1 MSDGKCI
8 VVVRK
13 PVVESEE
20 SKKKRLE
27 LESIE
32 REREAIEVDNKT
44 KFNIGDK
51 VMLKETSLGI
61 KTGIVKEFKA
71 CYWHG
76 ENACNVYIII
86 GNHRWKGEFLGR
98 GNDMIKID
106 DVVFKGLFQFG
117 DHVKFKDGDDD
128 VGTIKK
134 VVEEVVEGKRLGLY
148 KVSCGTDHSSCTFYE
163 TELEFAKER
172 LISDCKKHLS
182 ISEVKILLKQMKENQ
197 L

>member
-27 LESIE
+27 REAIK

-51 VMLKETSLGI
+51 VMLKRTDLGI
-61 KTGIVKEFKA
+61 ETCIIKEFKA
-71 CYWHG
+71 CYG
-76 ENACNVYIII
+76 CEKNSCNVYKTTI
-86 GNHRWKGEFLGR
+86 GDSQR
-98 GNDMIKID
+98 GDDMIKID

-117 DHVKFKDGDDD
+117 DHVKLEDGTI
-128 VGTIKK
+128 GTIKK
-134 VVEEVVEGKRLGLY
+134 VVEEVIEGKRLGLY
-148 KVSCGTDHSSCTFYE
+148 EVKYDPDHPSCTFYE

-182 ISEVKILLKQMKENQ
+182 ISEVKKLLKQMKESSP
-197 L
+197 